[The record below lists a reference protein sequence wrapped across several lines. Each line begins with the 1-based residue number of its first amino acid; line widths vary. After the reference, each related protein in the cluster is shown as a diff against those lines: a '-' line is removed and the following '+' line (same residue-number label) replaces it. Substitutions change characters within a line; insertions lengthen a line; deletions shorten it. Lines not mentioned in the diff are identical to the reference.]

1 MLLKIHETPP
11 GDDWIGVAPSNIK
24 YNEMHQYLHTYI
36 HVGRERDPAV
46 LCRKEE
52 ADKMVPQLIHRHASL
67 LRSVVL
73 LP

>member
-36 HVGRERDPAV
+36 HVGR
-46 LCRKEE
+46 
-52 ADKMVPQLIHRHASL
+52 
-67 LRSVVL
+67 
-73 LP
+73 